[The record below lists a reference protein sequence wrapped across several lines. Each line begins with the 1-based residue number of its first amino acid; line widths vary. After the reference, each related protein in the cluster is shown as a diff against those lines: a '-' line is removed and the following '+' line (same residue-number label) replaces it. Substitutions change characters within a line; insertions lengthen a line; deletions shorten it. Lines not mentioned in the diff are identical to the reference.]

1 MNQDS
6 HHQAAANDVT
16 VGEYKCPQCGS
27 DLHFAPGSAAQQCR
41 SCGHTVDI
49 ATQQSAQEEI
59 DFMSFLQGAEK
70 SAPTV
75 QANTASCP
83 SCSAVSAIPANVT
96 ATSCPFCG
104 TSITINGQSKLISP
118 SALLPFR
125 VDERSA
131 RGSFAAWTKRLWFA
145 PSDFK
150 RAAYVNERVQ
160 GIYLPYWTYDS
171 FAKTRYSGQRGT
183 YYYETER
190 YTTTEN
196 GRSVTKTRQVRKT
209 RWKSASGV
217 VHNNFN
223 DVLVP
228 ASKSLPLQLIERLE
242 PWDLP
247 QLMEYDAKYL
257 SGFKSECYSVGLQ
270 PGFEYAKVKMQPTI
284 DSTIRDD
291 IGGDEQRI
299 QSKASDYSQITFK
312 HILLPIWISACR
324 YRGKVYRFVVNGRT
338 GEVQGDRPWSYAKI
352 ALAVI
357 AATAI
362 IITAFWVMQN
372 LER

>member
-1 MNQDS
+1 M
-6 HHQAAANDVT
+6 NDVDLT
-16 VGEYKCPQCGS
+16 GASSEEISVTLYKCPQCGS
-27 DLHFAPGSAAQQCR
+27 DLHFAPGSTEQKCR
-41 SCGHTVDI
+41 SCGHQVSID
-49 ATQQSAQEEI
+49 AKKSVQEEI
-59 DFMSFLQGAEK
+59 DFLSFLRGAEK
-70 SAPTV
+70 AAACV

-83 SCSAVSAIPANVT
+83 ACSAVSAIPANVT
-96 ATSCPFCG
+96 ATNCPFCG
-104 TSITINGQSKLISP
+104 TSITINGQNNIITP
-118 SALLPFR
+118 SAILPFR

-131 RGSFAAWTKRLWFA
+131 RSQFAAWTKKLWFA

-150 RAAYVNERVQ
+150 KAAYVNERVQ
-160 GIYLPYWTYDS
+160 GIYLPYWTFDS
-171 FAKTRYSGQRGT
+171 FARTRYSGQRGT
-183 YYYETER
+183 HYYETER

-209 RWKSASGV
+209 RWTSTSGT

-247 QLMEYDAKYL
+247 QLLDFSDQFLA
-257 SGFKSECYSVGLQ
+257 GFKSECYSVGLE
-270 PGFEYAKVKMQPTI
+270 PGFECAKVKMQPTI
-284 DSTIRDD
+284 DSTICDD

-299 QSKASDYSQITFK
+299 LSKNSDYSQITFK

-338 GEVQGDRPWSYAKI
+338 GEVQGDRPWSYLKI
-352 ALAVI
+352 AFAVVLGLAI
-357 AATAI
+357 LLAALWLAR
-362 IITAFWVMQN
+362 N
-372 LER
+372 S